1 MTSVVSEF
9 KQIPRN
15 AGYFV
20 CLSGATNVGFAVS
33 GETVASSATVT
44 VTTGVQYIDLG
55 VTRKVAGVK
64 YRKVVAYTSPLN
76 VSGTEFYILI
86 DVAGAGGR
94 FARMG

>member
-33 GETVASSATVT
+33 GETVAASATIT
-44 VTTGVQYIDLG
+44 VATATQYIDLG
-55 VTRKVAGVK
+55 VTRVVAGAK
-64 YRKVVAYTSPLN
+64 YRKVVAYTSPLD
-76 VSGTEFYILI
+76 VAGTEFYIKI
-86 DVAGAGGR
+86 DVAGATGR